1 MFGFVSFQWLLV
13 RKVRKETVVSAME
26 QEVRSEV
33 ESEQAEMSTP
43 RTSRR

>member
-1 MFGFVSFQWLLV
+1 MFGFLSSQWLL
-13 RKVRKETVVSAME
+13 VRKETVVSAME

>member
-13 RKVRKETVVSAME
+13 RKETVVSAIE

>member
-1 MFGFVSFQWLLV
+1 MFGFVSFQCLL
-13 RKVRKETVVSAME
+13 VRKETVVSAME
-26 QEVRSEV
+26 LEVRSEV